1 MIVVM
6 WTAAKMK
13 TSILNKL
20 DPTARAEVIRMEA
33 RLRVLDETIAY
44 LDKMEEVLDK
54 PTEEGL
60 L

>member
-1 MIVVM
+1 MEGNE
-6 WTAAKMK
+6 MK

-20 DPTARAEVIRMEA
+20 DPTAREEVIRMEA

-44 LDKMEEVLDK
+44 LDKMEEVLDQ
-54 PTEEGL
+54 PTEAGL